1 MITDKSFSS
10 LVRTILRAF
19 PTSVGALIFLLALIS
34 LPIFVVSAA
43 SAASANDNR
52 LVSPETQARLRE
64 VERRRKELRERLSA
78 ARKKEQLALL
88 QLNKIKSRLNE
99 TTGHLMSSKHKLK
112 KTETKINETEQKI
125 NQTQYKEQSLSEQAA
140 DRLREIYEGQ
150 RVTFVEMLFQVQ
162 SLQSL
167 LDIFYYQERI
177 AAMDKELLDEL
188 KTHAEELAAKKDW
201 LGHEKKNLGD
211 LVVQFAQ
218 QAMKINKEKLN
229 QEQVAD
235 RLKTQRAFYEQ
246 AEQQLA
252 MESQRLETQILNMES
267 RNKSK
272 GGSATGSGNLSIPLR
287 APVTSPFGWR
297 HHPVF
302 GIRRFHTG
310 VDLAGPNH
318 SPIKA
323 ADSGSVLYTGWYGG
337 YGKVV
342 IISHGKGMATL
353 YAHLSV
359 IKAQAG
365 ENVTKGQ
372 VIAYEGTTGFS
383 TGPHLHFE
391 VRLNGKPNN
400 PLNYVR

>member
-1 MITDKSFSS
+1 MITDKPLFQLSRAIPARS
-10 LVRTILRAF
+10 VRNAIPAFVGAFLIVIANQPAF
-19 PTSVGALIFLLALIS
+19 PAGSS
-34 LPIFVVSAA
+34 
-43 SAASANDNR
+43 DNH

-64 VERRRKELRERLSA
+64 VEKRRKELHEHLSQ
-78 ARKKEQLALL
+78 ARKKEQIAIL

-99 TTGHLMSSKHKLK
+99 TTGHLMSSKHQLK
-112 KTETKINETEQKI
+112 KTEKNINETERNI
-125 NQTQYKEQSLSEQAA
+125 SQTQSKEQSLSEQAA

-150 RVTFVEMLFQVQ
+150 RISFVEMLFQVQ

-167 LDIFYYQERI
+167 LDLFYYQERI
-177 AAMDKELLDEL
+177 AGMDKELLDEL
-188 KTHAEELAAKKDW
+188 KMRANQLAAKKDW

-211 LVVQFAQ
+211 LVSQFAQ

-229 QEQVAD
+229 QEQVAE

-252 MESQRLETQILNMES
+252 MESHRLETQILNMES
-267 RNKSK
+267 RNRSK
-272 GGSATGSGNLSIPLR
+272 GGNAQGSGNLTIPLR

-297 HHPVF
+297 PHPIF

-318 SPIKA
+318 SPIQA

-359 IKAQAG
+359 IKVEAG
-365 ENVTKGQ
+365 QNVSKGE
-372 VIAYEGTTGFS
+372 VVAYEGTTGYS